1 MRLRFTPRA
10 SRQVEAI
17 SVYLGE
23 RSPAAARRIGLR
35 IREAARFLTRF
46 PHIGHKGVL
55 GGTYELVI
63 PDQRG
68 QIHLAGRGVLGGTY
82 ELVIPDIPYIL
93 VYRLERPELNAL
105 SILGVYHTAQLRPGQ
120 APPAT
125 ED

>member
-46 PHIGHKGVL
+46 PHIGHKG
-55 GGTYELVI
+55 
-63 PDQRG
+63 
-68 QIHLAGRGVLGGTY
+68 ALGGTY